1 MESRILALPDV
12 KTTQKLGIILG
23 ESLPAGSVVLLKGD
37 LGTGKTTLVQGL
49 GKGLGIQDTILSP
62 TFMLV
67 NEYVGGRLPLYHF
80 DLYRL
85 RSQEVEK
92 LYLDIYWQG
101 EEIAPGITAIEWSE
115 RLPYLPS
122 NYIDLELSFT
132 EDLQRQAKIC
142 LVGTID
148 LDLPQIIKQCN

>member
-12 KTTQKLGIILG
+12 QTTQKFGRILG
-23 ESLPAGSVVLLKGD
+23 ESLPAKSVVLLKGD
-37 LGTGKTTLVQGL
+37 LGAGKTTLVQGL
-49 GKGLGIQDTILSP
+49 GKGLGIKEIILSP

-85 RSQEVEK
+85 QPPEVEK
-92 LYLDIYWQG
+92 LYLDIYWHG
-101 EEIAPGITAIEWSE
+101 EEITPGITAIEWSE
-115 RLPYLPS
+115 RLPYLPYD
-122 NYIDLELSFT
+122 YIDIELSFS
-132 EDLQRQAKIC
+132 EDLQRQANIN
-142 LVGTID
+142 LVGTTN